1 MIIPSDLEAACR
13 TLGWILT
20 RELQTSD
27 YPPLV
32 LAFREYNTT
41 AWNEFEEELEDETS
55 SLMFFNTERC
65 EFESVPDWQQL
76 AERRGITNQQPTYES
91 YCN

>member
-1 MIIPSDLEAACR
+1 MITPSDVEAACR
-13 TLGWILT
+13 ALGWILT
-20 RELQTSD
+20 SELQTSD

-65 EFESVPDWQQL
+65 EFESVSDWQQL
-76 AERRGITNQQPTYES
+76 AERRGIEPKPTTNI
-91 YCN
+91 